1 METKYALVLTGS
13 TLPGF
18 APETVWPALAAYFRM
33 EPAKLTDQVVVRA
46 PLTIK
51 ESEELGK
58 LQTLQAGAAAVG
70 AEAEICA
77 PDGRP
82 ALFVLLD
89 GTPRGPVPR
98 VFVEERV
105 EHGLWPDRLMIAEV
119 GSSQW
124 RAFRELSPAAPA
136 APPEEVASEPDI
148 AAATARP
155 AGYAPTMAA
164 DHGHNLAGVRAVDES
179 APAAVLP
186 PGESVHAGFWRRVAA
201 YFIDAFIVGIAA
213 WIVGI
218 VLILGVGAT
227 GGINAMIAASALNYV
242 VMIAIY
248 WLYFAL
254 QESSATQATLGK
266 RAFGLKVTD
275 DHAHRISFAR
285 ATGRFFG
292 KFVSSFIL
300 GIGYLLAGFT
310 ERKQALHDIMA
321 STFVVFRDVEP
332 GQPLPAT
339 RPPMPWYGWVI
350 NIIFMSFAPLGILAA
365 IALPAYQDYV
375 ARAQAYTGIAAA
387 DAAKAAVVTFYAAQN
402 RCPQS
407 NEEAGLGATAIAGGY
422 VSDVS
427 IKPDC
432 HVVVTFAG
440 TSAVNMQLRGQQIEM
455 TGTPDGGNLTW
466 TCDNGSIPDRL
477 LPLTCRD

>member
-33 EPAKLTDQVVVRA
+33 EPAKLTDQVLVRA

-119 GSSQW
+119 GSNQW

-136 APPEEVASEPDI
+136 APAEEVAVEPDI
-148 AAATARP
+148 ATATSRP

-164 DHGHNLAGVRAVDES
+164 DHGHSLAGVRAVDDS
-179 APAAVLP
+179 APTVVLP
-186 PGESVHAGFWRRVAA
+186 PGESIHAGFWRRVAA
-201 YFIDAFIVGIAA
+201 YFIDGFIVGIVG
-213 WIVGI
+213 WVVGI
-218 VLILGVGAT
+218 VLILGFAAS
-227 GGINAMIAASALNYV
+227 GGISAMVAASMLNYI

-254 QESSATQATLGK
+254 QESSPAQATLGK

-275 DHAHRISFAR
+275 DRAHRISFAR

-292 KFVSSFIL
+292 KFVSSLIL

-310 ERKQALHDIMA
+310 ERKQALHDMMA
-321 STFVVFRDVEP
+321 STFVVFRAVEP

-350 NIIFMSFAPLGILAA
+350 NIVFMSLAPLGIVAA

-375 ARAQAYTGIAAA
+375 TRAQAMSGVVAA
-387 DAAKAAVVTFYAAQN
+387 DGAKAAVVTFYAAQN
-402 RCPQS
+402 RCPES
-407 NEEAGLGATAIAGGY
+407 NEEAGLGAASIAGGY

-427 IKPDC
+427 IKPEC
-432 HVVVTFAG
+432 RVVVTFAG

-455 TGTPDGGNLTW
+455 TGTPDSGNLTW
-466 TCDNGSIPDRL
+466 TCTGSIPDRL
-477 LPLTCRD
+477 LPMTCR

>member
-33 EPAKLTDQVVVRA
+33 EPAKLTVQVLVRA
-46 PLTIK
+46 SLTIK

-119 GSSQW
+119 GSNQW
-124 RAFRELSPAAPA
+124 RPFRELSPAAPA
-136 APPEEVASEPDI
+136 PPAEEVAAEPDI
-148 AAATARP
+148 ATATSRP

-164 DHGHNLAGVRAVDES
+164 DHGHSLAGVRAVDDA
-179 APAAVLP
+179 APVAVLP
-186 PGESVHAGFWRRVAA
+186 PGDTVHAGFWRRVAA
-201 YFIDAFIVGIAA
+201 YFIDSVILFFAALLVGT
-213 WIVGI
+213 
-218 VLILGVGAT
+218 VLTLGMAAT
-227 GGINAMIAASALNYV
+227 GGIAAAFAAGMLNYV
-242 VMIAIY
+242 IFIAIY

-254 QESSATQATLGK
+254 QESSAAQATLGK

-275 DHAHRISFAR
+275 DRAHRISFGR

-310 ERKQALHDIMA
+310 ARKQALHDMMA
-321 STFVVFRDVEP
+321 STFVVFREVEP
-332 GQPLPAT
+332 GQPLPGV

-350 NIIFMSFAPLGILAA
+350 NIVCFSLAPLGILAA
-365 IALPAYQDYV
+365 IALPAYQDYA
-375 ARAQAYTGIAAA
+375 ARAQAISGMVAA
-387 DAAKAAVVTFYAAQN
+387 DAAKAAVTTFYASQN

-407 NEEAGLGATAIAGGY
+407 NEEAGLGSTTVAGGY

-440 TSAVNMQLRGQQIEM
+440 TSAVNLQLRGQQIEM